1 MKLIPTIFA
10 QSKKEFDEKFK
21 KILPIAKNIQI
32 DVMDGKFVKA
42 RSIPIKQIPN
52 LKKYKNNFEA
62 HLMCLH
68 PEKYFTILKKKGFKK
83 IFFHYESAKSPEKIL
98 DQIKSLNLA
107 AGVAFNPNA
116 SVKKILKLS
125 AKADAIL
132 LMGHAPGKE
141 HLAFQNSILKKI
153 KALRKINKKIKIQVD
168 GGVSPKIV
176 SKLAKAGVDYINV
189 GSYISTSENPKKA
202 MRAFR

>member
-83 IFFHYESAKSPEKIL
+83 IFFHYESAKSPEKIV
-98 DQIKSLNLA
+98 DKIKSLQLK
-107 AGVAFNPNA
+107 AGIAFNPNA

-153 KALRKINKKIKIQVD
+153 KLFRQENNRVAIQID
-168 GGVSPKIV
+168 GGISPKIIT
-176 SKLAKAGVDYINV
+176 KLAKLRVNAVNT
-189 GSYISTSENPKKA
+189 GSYISASENPKKA